1 MKEYD
6 IYVPLT
12 YNDRSPIEPGKVR
25 LIKERLLGEFGGLT
39 YFPQRNEGYWQ
50 AGAITFYD
58 QIVIF
63 RVLAEDVS
71 RARAVLKVLKED
83 LKEILRQEEVLIV
96 ERDVRV
102 V

>member
-1 MKEYD
+1 LKEYD

-12 YNDRSPIEPGKVR
+12 YNDRTPIEPEKFR
-25 LIKERLLGEFGGLT
+25 AIKERLLGEFSGLT

-50 AGAITFYD
+50 VGNVTFYD

-71 RARAVLKVLKED
+71 RARTFLKALKEE
-83 LKEILRQEEVLIV
+83 LKQNLRQEEVLIV
-96 ERDVRV
+96 ERDVRIV
-102 V
+102 